1 MVYPL
6 GMAFE
11 PKDFDALIQYLD
23 ENPDVKDQL
32 RRRILSEDFLRLPMM
47 VIDLQ
52 ESLKEVA
59 EVVVRIGQ
67 VVADLAQAQSATT
80 QIVRDLVRTQ
90 AATAEVVRELAQ
102 SQARTEQRMDEL
114 AQAQARTERRI
125 DELAQAQARTEQRID
140 ELAQAQARTEQR
152 IDELAQRVHEL
163 TQELAVVGQMVRD
176 LVQAQMRTELRIGEL
191 GIRTSSAEGWM
202 LEHRY
207 RERASSYFGIY
218 LRYPRRIEH
227 DELEG
232 VDEALV
238 AGILSQREVDNLQW
252 IDVLVQGKDK
262 REPHLPETLLTVEV
276 SVTIDADDVLRAEE
290 RARILT
296 KAGYRAIGVVGGITI
311 GESAQSLADRAGVLV
326 RLTPATGLRSAL
338 ASCP

>member
-102 SQARTEQRMDEL
+102 SQARTEQRM
-114 AQAQARTERRI
+114 

-252 IDVLVQGKDK
+252 IDVLVRGKDK

-311 GESAQSLADRAGVLV
+311 GESAQALADRAGVLV